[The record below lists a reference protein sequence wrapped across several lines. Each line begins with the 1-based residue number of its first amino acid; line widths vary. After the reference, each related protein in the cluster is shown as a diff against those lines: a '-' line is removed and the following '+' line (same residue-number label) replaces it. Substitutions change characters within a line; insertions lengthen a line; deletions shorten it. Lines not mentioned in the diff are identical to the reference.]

1 MSALGILWFFL
12 IFLLIAGY
20 FVLDGFDLGVGCLY
34 PFIARTE
41 GEKELLRASIAPVW
55 DGNEVWLLTA
65 GGALFA
71 AFPAAYACTFS
82 GFYLAIMLVLFGL
95 IIRVV
100 SLELHHSSDLHKVWD
115 WGFFVGSALPA
126 LLLGVAV
133 GNVFAGV
140 PLAANGDYAGIPL
153 LGLITPFTL
162 ICGLLG
168 LAMFLAAGAGWI
180 ILKSPVDSELR
191 ARAVGLRKIFQI
203 AALALFA
210 LATLWV
216 FAFVKPQM
224 AAGLGIVRVLLA
236 LLTVAALVAALLL
249 GMKAPVGKAAA
260 DAPAAPGI
268 MGACAGDLLPFILQ
282 SAAAIFLVFL
292 CACSMFPNLVVA
304 SAGSVG
310 ASITVA
316 TAASGALTLKCMTIV
331 ACIGVPLVLFYH
343 YLIYKSF
350 RGRLELA

>member
-1 MSALGILWFFL
+1 M
-12 IFLLIAGY
+12 
-20 FVLDGFDLGVGCLY
+20 
-34 PFIARTE
+34 ARTE
-41 GEKELLRASIAPVW
+41 GETELLRASIAPVW

-249 GMKAPVGKAAA
+249 GMKAPVGKAA
-260 DAPAAPGI
+260 
-268 MGACAGDLLPFILQ
+268 
-282 SAAAIFLVFL
+282 
-292 CACSMFPNLVVA
+292 
-304 SAGSVG
+304 
-310 ASITVA
+310 
-316 TAASGALTLKCMTIV
+316 
-331 ACIGVPLVLFYH
+331 
-343 YLIYKSF
+343 
-350 RGRLELA
+350 